1 MARETALFYWRQG
14 ALSNK
19 KTYKDTPETLLAS
32 ILVMQDQLIEQRPA
46 YIAADLTFEAEMSD
60 GRTIVRAN
68 PLVQEYR
75 ALIKDFSLAIK
86 AYKEITGDSGAET
99 SKKLE
104 GIREKFKVAT

>member
-1 MARETALFYWRQG
+1 MLFYWRQD

-19 KTYKDTPETLLAS
+19 RTYKETPETLLES
-32 ILVMQDQLIEQRPA
+32 ILAMQDKLIEQTPA
-46 YIAADLTFEAEMSD
+46 YRAADLTFEAEMSD
-60 GRTIVRAN
+60 GRTILRAN

-86 AYKEITGDSGAET
+86 AYKEITGDLGAET

-104 GIREKFKVAT
+104 DIRSKFRVAT